1 MNELFAKFPE
11 LIQMLLDKV
20 AQQPINESSERE
32 VAKQKLLNQLKN
44 IMGDITNLS
53 KQNGELLTEEQLKKV
68 LEIPQPQVDLI
79 SSLVKLNSK

>member
-20 AQQPINESSERE
+20 AQQPINQSSERE
-32 VAKQKLLNQLKN
+32 VAKQKLLYQLKN

-53 KQNGELLTEEQLKKV
+53 KQNGETLTEEQLKKIM
-68 LEIPQPQVDLI
+68 EIPQPQVDLI
-79 SSLVKLNSK
+79 SSISKLK

>member
-32 VAKQKLLNQLKN
+32 VAKQKLLNKLKN

-79 SSLVKLNSK
+79 SSLIKLNSK